1 MRKKLLLTAFAVL
14 TCLGIS
20 AQSIGDIVRT
30 ETGSYQIT
38 GANLITNGD
47 FSNGLS
53 GWKGVEGLPLAADSF
68 TVVANGGPVND
79 GPYLKKSVGTN
90 SKVASAGGI
99 LNAWQAPSGK
109 TLIFSYYTKDEV
121 APSAYNGYEY
131 VYQNTNGSA
140 DKTTETLYDPI
151 KNEVSYSNKW
161 KQVSY
166 AFTGSSYLTIHFYW
180 LNSGTDFANFFLG
193 EAKEVAN
200 TQGLQDEIDIA
211 TSYYNN
217 ADMANTKEDLNNAIT
232 IAKAD
237 LTNSDITAVAT
248 AIETLKTA
256 VANFIKAN
264 SVDIT
269 SRMTNADFAK
279 KAMTGWTINAGG
291 WNINTK
297 ATYTSTSGNTVN
309 LFGEAWTASGGKLS
323 NGDVSQT
330 LTNLPA
336 GKYRIT
342 ADVNA
347 CQQGNASLLV
357 SGLKLYANNDSVA
370 CATGN
375 GIFSPFA
382 VETTIQDLGSIKLGL
397 NIKNTDGNWIAYD
410 NVKLSFIGDTAKF
423 NKEINNISV
432 VIAQKALKVMIDSA
446 KTVYGWANYPLS
458 KVTLNDS
465 INSESA
471 FLTSDNLTYLANAL
485 NYMRSAINN
494 YYADNKLLFALQDE
508 IKKAQTLYDDATYK
522 KGKEDLNTA
531 IQTASQFLTSQDVIA
546 IAQADTTLQKAET
559 AFGIVNASYAH
570 PINLCTNGT
579 MSSMTGWTVLNGG
592 TANPA
597 LHINTSGSAGA
608 NISKPFMECWVSS
621 STTTPGVYGQANYA
635 YQELKDM
642 PAGLYILKAAV
653 NACNQGY
660 AVPSAITGISL
671 FMNVNDEPHSVNCA
685 TANGVSQ
692 YFTVEIEAASSSNL
706 KYGLNID
713 AATTANWIAWDN
725 VSLQFVGDPAT
736 YRKDSIQS
744 TLKLYSDSLTKEI
757 AAANLLHQS
766 VTNPND
772 VDMTPFEDAIA
783 AATNVLNEAITAEE
797 YNQAITDLK
806 EAEINF
812 KASGVYPPEGQYFDM
827 TNLIKDPT
835 VATEGI
841 SAWTSDNTALTAS
854 PRQGTWWH
862 ALKENVHQTIQGLP
876 NGDYVLTVK
885 AWYRPGLPSTL
896 NQAWCDTVTNRCRLY
911 VNQDTIKTLNI
922 GYDPAII
929 PLLEQLSS
937 KYSLSKF
944 DLAHCGACMD
954 TLYNHGFYKNNISFN
969 MSDEN
974 AGEATIGICVNEP
987 ITVGNFG
994 GWCDFE
1000 LKFYGKN
1007 TNGINP
1013 IVTDNKKTSVNNNNV
1028 YSITGSLVR
1037 SNAKNLEGLPK
1048 GMYIVNGKK
1057 FVVK

>member
-30 ETGSYQIT
+30 ATGSYEIT

-47 FSNGLS
+47 FSNGLT
-53 GWKGVEGLPLAADSF
+53 GWKGVGGLPLAADSF

-79 GPYLKKSVGTN
+79 GPYLKKSIGTN
-90 SKVASAGGI
+90 SKVASAGGM
-99 LNAWQAPSGK
+99 LNAWKAPTGK

-121 APSAYNGYEY
+121 APSANNAYEY
-131 VYQNTNGSA
+131 VYQNTDGSA

-151 KNEVSYSNKW
+151 ANSVTYSNKW
-161 KQVSY
+161 VQVSY
-166 AFTGSSYLTIHFYW
+166 AFTGSSYLTTHFYW

-200 TQGLQDEIDIA
+200 TQGLQDEINIA
-211 TSYYNN
+211 TGYYNN
-217 ADMANTKEDLNNAIT
+217 AEMTNMKEDLDNAII
-232 IAKAD
+232 IAKAE
-237 LTNSDITAVAT
+237 LTNKDITAVAT

-256 VANFIKAN
+256 VATFIKAN
-264 SVDIT
+264 SVDVT

-279 KAMTGWTINAGG
+279 KSMTGWTINGGG
-291 WNINTK
+291 WKINTK
-297 ATYTSTSGNTVN
+297 GNYSSTNGNTVN
-309 LFGEAWTASGGKLS
+309 MFGEAWVTSGGKLS

-330 LTNLPA
+330 VTNLPA

-347 CQQGNASLLV
+347 CQQGNASVVV
-357 SGLKLYANNDSVA
+357 SGMKLYANNDSVA

-375 GIFSPFA
+375 GVFSPFA
-382 VETTIQDLGSIKLGL
+382 VETTIPDLGSIRIGL
-397 NIKNTDGNWIAYD
+397 NIKSTDGNWFAYD
-410 NVKLSFIGDTAKF
+410 NVTLSFIGDTAKF
-423 NKEINNISV
+423 NKEIKAINV
-432 VIAQKALKVMIDSA
+432 GIAQNALKVMVDSA
-446 KTVYGWANYPLS
+446 KTVSGWTNYSLG
-458 KVTLNDS
+458 KVALNDS
-465 INSESA
+465 IALESA
-471 FLTSDNLTYLANAL
+471 LLTSDNLTALANAL
-485 NYMRSAINN
+485 NYMRNAINN
-494 YYADNKLLFALQDE
+494 YYADNKVLFALQDQ
-508 IKKAQTLYDDATYK
+508 IKKAQVLYNDATYK
-522 KGKEDLNTA
+522 KGKDVLNTA
-531 IQTASQFLTSQDVIA
+531 IQTASQFLTSEDVIA

-559 AFGIVNASYAH
+559 EFGIVNASYAH

-579 MSSMTGWTVLNGG
+579 MTSMTGWTVLNGG

-597 LHINTSGSAGA
+597 LHINTSGSAGS

-635 YQELKDM
+635 YQEQKNM
-642 PAGLYILKAAV
+642 PAGLYILKAAI

-660 AVPSAITGISL
+660 TDPSAITGVSL
-671 FMNVNDEPHSVNCA
+671 FMNVNEEPHSVNCA
-685 TANGVSQ
+685 TGNGASQ
-692 YFTVEIEAASSSNL
+692 YFTVEVEATAGSNL

-713 AATTANWIAWDN
+713 AATTANWVAFDN

-757 AAANLLHQS
+757 AAADLLHHS

-806 EAEINF
+806 KAEIVF

-827 TNLIKDPT
+827 TNLIKDPK
-835 VATEGI
+835 VDTEGI
-841 SAWTSDNTALTAS
+841 EAWISDNTALTAS

-885 AWYRPGLPSTL
+885 AWYRPGIPSTF

-911 VNQDTIKTLNI
+911 VNQDTVKTLNI
-922 GYDPAII
+922 GYDPAIM

-944 DLAHCGACMD
+944 DLSHCGACMD
-954 TLYNHGFYKNNISFN
+954 TLYNHGFYKNNITFS
-969 MSDEN
+969 MTDDN
-974 AGEATIGICVNEP
+974 AGEATIGILVNEP
-987 ITVGNFG
+987 VTVANFG

-1000 LKFYGKN
+1000 LKFYGKM

-1013 IVTDNKKTSVNNNNV
+1013 IVTDNKKASVKNNNV
-1028 YSITGSLVR
+1028 YSITGTLVR